1 MSKEIDQYLKKQ
13 LLETPKY
20 LKKYLKDSNEATP
33 GITYYTG
40 NWGQDLEDNLTETQ
54 RKKLRKQMTKLSSSL
69 HFFSRKLPD
78 NVGGYHYVAYVKG
91 ENEPDLSNPKTNTR
105 DWISMK

>member
-54 RKKLRKQMTKLSSSL
+54 RKKLRKQMDKLSDNL
-69 HFFSRKLPD
+69 VFTSRKLPD
-78 NVGGYHYVAYVKG
+78 NVGGYNYIAYIK
-91 ENEPDLSNPKTNTR
+91 
-105 DWISMK
+105 

>member
-20 LKKYLKDSNEATP
+20 LKKYLKENKEHSP

-40 NWGQDLEDNLTETQ
+40 NWGVDLEDNLTETQ
-54 RKKLRKQMTKLSSSL
+54 RNKLRKQMAKLSDNL
-69 HFFSRKLPD
+69 VFVSRKLPD
-78 NVGGYHYVAYVKG
+78 NVGGYHYVAYIK
-91 ENEPDLSNPKTNTR
+91 
-105 DWISMK
+105 

>member
-20 LKKYLKDSNEATP
+20 LKKYLKSSKDYSM

-54 RKKLRKQMTKLSSSL
+54 RNKLRKQMAKLSENL
-69 HFFSRKLPD
+69 VFVSRKLPD
-78 NVGGYHYVAYVKG
+78 NVGGYNYIAYIK
-91 ENEPDLSNPKTNTR
+91 
-105 DWISMK
+105 

>member
-20 LKKYLKDSNEATP
+20 LKKYLKENKEHSP

-40 NWGQDLEDNLTETQ
+40 NWGVDLEDNLTETQ
-54 RKKLRKQMTKLSSSL
+54 RNKLRKQMAKLSDNL
-69 HFFSRKLPD
+69 VFVSRKLPFTFKL
-78 NVGGYHYVAYVKG
+78 NKG
-91 ENEPDLSNPKTNTR
+91 
-105 DWISMK
+105 

>member
-20 LKKYLKDSNEATP
+20 LKKYLKENKEHSP

-40 NWGQDLEDNLTETQ
+40 NRGVDLEDNLTETQ
-54 RKKLRKQMTKLSSSL
+54 RNKLRKQMAKLSDNL
-69 HFFSRKLPD
+69 VFVSRKLPD
-78 NVGGYHYVAYVKG
+78 NVGGYHYVAFVK
-91 ENEPDLSNPKTNTR
+91 
-105 DWISMK
+105 

>member
-1 MSKEIDQYLKKQ
+1 MDIDQHLKKQ

-54 RKKLRKQMTKLSSSL
+54 RNKLQKQMGKLSEDL
-69 HFFSRKLPD
+69 VFVSRKLPD
-78 NVGGYHYVAYVKG
+78 NIGGYDYIAYVK
-91 ENEPDLSNPKTNTR
+91 
-105 DWISMK
+105 

>member
-20 LKKYLKDSNEATP
+20 LKKYLKENKEHSP

-40 NWGQDLEDNLTETQ
+40 NWGVDLEDNLTETQ
-54 RKKLRKQMTKLSSSL
+54 RNKLRKQMAKLSDNL
-69 HFFSRKLPD
+69 VFVSRKLPD
-78 NVGGYHYVAYVKG
+78 NVGGYHYVAYVK
-91 ENEPDLSNPKTNTR
+91 
-105 DWISMK
+105 

>member
-1 MSKEIDQYLKKQ
+1 MSKEIDQHLKKQ
-13 LLETPKY
+13 LIDTPKY
-20 LKKYLKDSNEATP
+20 LKNYLKESKEYDM

-54 RKKLRKQMTKLSSSL
+54 RNKLRKQMDKLSNNL
-69 HFFSRKLPD
+69 HFFTRKLPD

-91 ENEPDLSNPKTNTR
+91 KGEPNLTTAKDTR
-105 DWISMK
+105 SWIDMK